1 MLRTKPDSISRILN
15 LRHIAIFAMLAGILS
30 TPTLSQA
37 VEYTAARKAGRD
49 LAAMTT
55 GFLEVPG
62 NMVAASR
69 EHGPGM
75 GVPLGFVLELGKLVV
90 RELVGVYEFVS
101 CPFEAPAGF
110 QPIIDPECPW
120 DYFEESSASAPAK
133 RSD

>member
-1 MLRTKPDSISRILN
+1 MLRTKPDSISWIPN
-15 LRHIAIFAMLAGILS
+15 LRHIAIFAVLVGILS

-37 VEYTAARKAGRD
+37 VEYTAARKAGRG

-75 GVPLGFVLELGKLVV
+75 GVPLGFVLGLGKLVV
-90 RELVGVYEFVS
+90 RELVGVYEFVT
-101 CPFEAPAGF
+101 CPLEAPSGF
-110 QPIIDPECPW
+110 QPIIDPEFPW
-120 DYFEESSASAPAK
+120 DYFEESSASAREK